1 MLHHWVFLFGNY
13 KSMNDATT
21 NILMGKLNTL
31 NLRKNFFHGK
41 LSDYVDA
48 GVGVSNQLRG
58 SSKIDAPLSFDCTIK
73 HKSPTGKKPVGL
85 LSH

>member
-58 SSKIDAPLSFDCTIK
+58 SSKIDAPPFIRPY
-73 HKSPTGKKPVGL
+73 HKTQEPDGKKPVGL